1 MASVSASV
9 VDSLDQT
16 RIRYVDVEGVRTR
29 YYEAGA
35 GERLVLLHG
44 GHFGFIDSL
53 DCWSLNF
60 AGLAK
65 HFHVYAPDKLGQG
78 FTDNPKS
85 EADYTFEALLQH
97 TVGWFRTLGIT
108 QAHVL
113 GHSRGGLLVA
123 ALALQHPELAKTVV
137 IVDSGTLAPGDPR
150 HLLGTFYEEI
160 ERRIPPGPPT
170 RDTVRMEPDANSY
183 STEHVTDDF
192 VARYL
197 EIASLAKTQE
207 AQRRMKALGDSIWTP
222 SLKRNKEQALERI
235 DARGIPAPTL
245 VVWGFN
251 DPSAPLPLGASLF
264 ERICART
271 PRAEFHVLNQAG
283 HYGFREHPDEFNR
296 LLRSFCLS

>member
-1 MASVSASV
+1 MAKLSAPL

-16 RIRYVDVEGVRTR
+16 KIRHIDVEGVRTR

-35 GERLVLLHG
+35 GEPLVLLHG

-60 AGLAK
+60 AGLAE

-78 FTDNPKS
+78 FTDNPKR

-97 TVGWFRTLGIT
+97 TVGWFRALGIT

-123 ALALQHPELAKTVV
+123 ALALEYSELAKTVL

-160 ERRIPPGPPT
+160 ERRIPPGLPT
-170 RDTVRMEPDANSY
+170 RETVRMEPDANSY

-197 EIASLAKTQE
+197 EIALLAKTQE
-207 AQRRMKALGDSIWTP
+207 AQRRMKTLSDSIWTP
-222 SLKRNKEQALERI
+222 SLQRKKAQSLRMIDER
-235 DARGIPAPTL
+235 GMPAPTL
-245 VVWGFN
+245 VIWGFD
-251 DPSAPLPLGASLF
+251 DPSAPLRLGVGLF

-271 PRAEFHVLNQAG
+271 PYAEFHVLNQAG
-283 HYGFREHPDEFNR
+283 HYCFREHPHEFNR
-296 LLRSFCLS
+296 LLRSFCLG